1 MRYLLR
7 HHGRPSAV
15 ADWESRPYRHPKQQ
29 GDERHE
35 YEAEV
40 IADGQELQVIELLGG
55 EPDGAA
61 DWSIEH
67 LPGEVAQPDGE
78 PRGRG
83 LARRRH
89 RDILARIKQRAE
101 DAADRLGEAAGGV
114 LRGRAL
120 IRKAAVPGRTTAHR
134 VRGKAVDDLYC
145 GERRYGEDEN
155 QEPVIGA
162 AALGDRD

>member
-15 ADWESRPYRHPKQQ
+15 ADWQSRPYRHPKQQ

-40 IADGQELQVIELLGG
+40 IADGQELQVIELLGS

-61 DWSIEH
+61 DWSIEQ

-78 PRGRG
+78 PRS
-83 LARRRH
+83 
-89 RDILARIKQRAE
+89 
-101 DAADRLGEAAGGV
+101 
-114 LRGRAL
+114 RGRCIAW
-120 IRKAAVPGRTTAHR
+120 PGSGPESRSPR
-134 VRGKAVDDLYC
+134 PDRGAPRARQS
-145 GERRYGEDEN
+145 GG
-155 QEPVIGA
+155 
-162 AALGDRD
+162 